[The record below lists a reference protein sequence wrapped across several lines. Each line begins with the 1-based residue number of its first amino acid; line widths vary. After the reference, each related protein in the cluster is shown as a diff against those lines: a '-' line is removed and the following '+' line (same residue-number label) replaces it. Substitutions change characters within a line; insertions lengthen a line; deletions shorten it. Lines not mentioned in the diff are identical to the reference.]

1 MKNKQYIVLCI
12 LMIAFV
18 VITSYTPKTAQAEV
32 KMQGQGDSEGFHN
45 QWQDQR
51 IDISNVPS
59 DIDAPDYFEKEPS
72 KLEGD
77 NQIYGQQWGYY
88 SALGST
94 STPYH
99 SEITYYSDYNGCLG
113 SNYDWN
119 LKFFYI
125 PVNVPDGAK
134 AASLHL
140 TYHNNTE
147 DPGGKIYVALKRKLY
162 NSTQEETVKDYI
174 LEKVEEGEHYTQVSL
189 IGHTFDTNYY
199 LYWFEFTLPF
209 NPSERQFCGVQ
220 ISYFTT
226 PPPLFPLAFPGV
238 MTGP

>member
-1 MKNKQYIVLCI
+1 MKNKQYIVLCL

-77 NQIYGQQWGYY
+77 NQINGVQWGYY
-88 SALGST
+88 SAIGST
-94 STPYH
+94 STPYN
-99 SEITYYSDYNGCLG
+99 SEITYYSDFNGCLG

-119 LKFFYI
+119 LKVFYI
-125 PVNVPDGAK
+125 PVNVPNGAK
-134 AASLHL
+134 GHNLHL
-140 TYHNNTE
+140 TYLNETE
-147 DPGGKIYVALKRKLY
+147 DPGGSIYVALMRKRY
-162 NSTQEETVKDYI
+162 NKTQEQIVKEYV
-174 LEKVEEGEHYTQVSL
+174 LEKNELGEQYTVVSL
-189 IGHTFDTNYY
+189 DDHRFDTDTHI
-199 LYWFEFTLPF
+199 YWFEFILPF
-209 NPSERQFCGVQ
+209 NPHAREFCGFQ
-220 ISYFTT
+220 ISYTTT